1 MAGPAEGSQPGQMNR
16 SPGWSVPASSP
27 PCPWC
32 HIGVSDLRAT
42 LHELLVQ
49 GSGVP
54 LRPERLAVPGALA
67 ALPARR
73 GCCRMLR
80 EHHAEP
86 GADRL
91 KPTPVSLGAILRPAV
106 RGGLHHDNG
115 LYDRYVQHSPSM
127 RTPIQPHLS
136 RAGSST
142 MFGNKQEKADQDAV
156 ARIEADRLLA
166 LPVPDFAAEVM
177 RAFGPGGVPTTGGRR
192 VGTLQIAVWLMKPFP
207 RGSTHL
213 KVLLDPIR
221 EGLQALENAGLV
233 LRRHLGQGSSEYV
246 ATRVG
251 ESALADGSVRQHLG
265 GPVS

>member
-1 MAGPAEGSQPGQMNR
+1 
-16 SPGWSVPASSP
+16 
-27 PCPWC
+27 
-32 HIGVSDLRAT
+32 
-42 LHELLVQ
+42 
-49 GSGVP
+49 
-54 LRPERLAVPGALA
+54 
-67 ALPARR
+67 
-73 GCCRMLR
+73 
-80 EHHAEP
+80 
-86 GADRL
+86 
-91 KPTPVSLGAILRPAV
+91 
-106 RGGLHHDNG
+106 
-115 LYDRYVQHSPSM
+115 
-127 RTPIQPHLS
+127 
-136 RAGSST
+136 

-233 LRRHLGQGSSEYV
+233 LKRHLGQGSSEYA

>member
-1 MAGPAEGSQPGQMNR
+1 
-16 SPGWSVPASSP
+16 
-27 PCPWC
+27 
-32 HIGVSDLRAT
+32 
-42 LHELLVQ
+42 
-49 GSGVP
+49 
-54 LRPERLAVPGALA
+54 
-67 ALPARR
+67 
-73 GCCRMLR
+73 
-80 EHHAEP
+80 
-86 GADRL
+86 
-91 KPTPVSLGAILRPAV
+91 
-106 RGGLHHDNG
+106 
-115 LYDRYVQHSPSM
+115 
-127 RTPIQPHLS
+127 
-136 RAGSST
+136 